1 MLIYCFF
8 IEEYTIVVI
17 NKDQYCY
24 KKEILNL
31 FFLPKISFLT
41 LFHINY
47 ETKFNYWSK
56 KINMLQNEGLTPY
69 CERMEIN
76 MKRIINFI
84 VTLVILAAGAYLFP
98 ESIYIK
104 DTGALVLTTVFIFL
118 ADIVISLIGLG
129 IAFLSLHFDNPVIT
143 LCYLILLVIGAFP
156 LSLYCISSLYS
167 GFALNGIWSYIILTF
182 VLFFIFH
189 IDVNKDK

>member
-1 MLIYCFF
+1 M
-8 IEEYTIVVI
+8 
-17 NKDQYCY
+17 
-24 KKEILNL
+24 
-31 FFLPKISFLT
+31 
-41 LFHINY
+41 
-47 ETKFNYWSK
+47 
-56 KINMLQNEGLTPY
+56 EGLTPY
-69 CERMEIN
+69 CERMEIS